1 MAAYEYIAAEL
12 SREEQD
18 SVREIVE
25 AHFHQCTS
33 KQIMDILIAEHPL
46 CLESDLL
53 EEFNEVVAQLAQHN
67 QHSLQQ
73 NSKSASP
80 LTSLASSAGKSSISE
95 MDPEDPNNFNNSR
108 WTAEETQRL
117 MEYLDATK
125 GRKSWIKCA
134 QYVGT
139 RSSAQCKAK
148 HNNMRAQEIT
158 RDIFEV

>member
-1 MAAYEYIAAEL
+1 MLFMAAYEYIAAEL

-25 AHFHQCTS
+25 AHYHQCTS
-33 KQIMDILIAEHPL
+33 KQIMDILIAQHPL

-53 EEFNEVVAQLAQHN
+53 EEFNDVASQLAQSRPQPHRV
-67 QHSLQQ
+67 
-73 NSKSASP
+73 KSSSP
-80 LTSLASSAGKSSISE
+80 LTSLSSGKSGISE